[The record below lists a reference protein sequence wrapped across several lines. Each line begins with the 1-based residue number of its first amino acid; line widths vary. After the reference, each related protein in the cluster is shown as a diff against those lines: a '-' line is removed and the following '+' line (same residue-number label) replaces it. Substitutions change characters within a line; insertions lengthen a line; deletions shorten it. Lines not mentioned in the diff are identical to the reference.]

1 MNHYT
6 QVGTQEREKILFFSK
21 MYLKHIENNVVIC

>member
-6 QVGTQEREKILFFSK
+6 QVGTKEREKILFLLK
-21 MYLKHIENNVVIC
+21 MYLKYIEKNVVIC